1 MDMRTQT
8 DMVYFLILST
18 VKSCNVIITEK
29 HIFFSPPKAQELW
42 KNTFIT
48 SQQRLHKNR
57 QEHISDWKKT
67 F

>member
-8 DMVYFLILST
+8 DMVSFLILST
-18 VKSCNVIITEK
+18 LKSCNVIITEK
-29 HIFFSPPKAQELW
+29 HICFSPPKAQELW

-57 QEHISDWKKT
+57 QEHVSDWKKP